1 MNNSQRIAIIGNG
14 LTGSTTAY
22 FLAKLGFKI
31 DLLDVSHAKSQ
42 KTAMQLSL
50 SDNSIKHLEKFG
62 IKNIKNKS
70 YKIKDIFLYDSFN
83 NIDFKGDLIFSKKNK
98 NNLAYIVSSKLLY
111 KEIYKLIKQN
121 KNIFITKKRLNSI
134 SENNSNVKI
143 IYEDKT
149 YQNYSLAILTLKN
162 SIKFTK
168 KEISPLLVR
177 NYKEISNTFIINHKK
192 INNNTARQFFLKD
205 GPLAFLPLSKKKTF
219 IIWSIKNDS
228 KWSKNIKNNLHHT
241 RMKTT

>member
-14 LTGSTTAY
+14 LTGSATAC

-42 KTAMQLSL
+42 KPVMQLSL

-83 NIDFKGDLIFSKKNK
+83 KIDFKSDLIFSKKNK
-98 NNLAYIVSSKLLY
+98 NNLAYIVSSNLLY

-162 SIKFTK
+162 SIKFIK

-205 GPLAFLPLSKKKTF
+205 GPLAFLPLSKKKNF
-219 IIWSIKNDS
+219 CYLVNK
-228 KWSKNIKNNLHHT
+228 K
-241 RMKTT
+241 